1 MIKKS
6 SDRFKKL
13 WIISTLI
20 AFILL
25 VGILINRWRKRQS
38 KRLPSKSVPSIG
50 AYDVTNI
57 EGLTEDEA
65 AERKPKIDLEGLR
78 KGEQRRFLRQA
89 IRQNLFTTF
98 NIDLFGIAIIMFMLG
113 STPGAFGTLL
123 ILIINLC
130 LNVFQEMYTK
140 KKLDVLVQSV
150 QPSVSVIRESKLKS
164 IELNDIV
171 PGDVIVVGT
180 GDQIQVE
187 GKIVGEG
194 EILVDESLQPH
205 GINQV
210 LKRVGD
216 RLHSESFCIDG
227 HAVYRSG
234 QAGSDRLVETHKRGI
249 ELLSGEKTPLERLI
263 EIVLRSLFLL
273 VIVFSAL
280 LLLDAYVVQAELV
293 SEEYRNA
300 FSIIFGIAP
309 TSLFFL
315 LIMHYTIGSVRI
327 SELGALVYKSRSIES
342 LANVSILCLSK
353 NSLLSGVNITL
364 ETIEPPDGNEPL
376 SENLIRHILGDVVH
390 SVPIYTETGRML
402 AETIPGSKRTAIEI
416 APFFSIYGWYAVTF
430 NDPDMHGTF
439 IVGKPD
445 VVEPNLVKPKP
456 DVMAEVEQT
465 LTQAEHGISQLIRRY
480 IPDTGKWQS
489 GKNGSY
495 QETVPVTGY
504 SQLADE
510 PILSDPENKQ
520 LSFRQRLVASLER
533 LITPVDET
541 NSGKDTSEK
550 PQELD
555 TLLFAHLPDSVP
567 LYDRSNQP
575 QLPRELIPISYLH
588 ISESIRPEAK
598 QTIREFT
605 DAGIEIKIL
614 SSDAPERAAQ
624 TAQALGLNEQGSAV
638 ISGENLD
645 ELGEKDF
652 NLKIKGTSVFGYL
665 SPSQKAAVIKSLR
678 SQKVFVAMLGNNVS
692 DVQAMRQADLR
703 IALKGGSQAA
713 LMITDIV
720 LLKNSLDALPDVLRM
735 GQRLVNGI
743 LDTFKLYLSQVISQ
757 LLMIVS
763 LVVFNLQQFPYHPTH
778 AGVVSLFT
786 ITFPNI
792 LLTFWSATGMM
803 SKEIMRRRLAH
814 FVIPASIASS
824 ILAWAVYYWFYLS
837 TSSVN
842 YALLAVMY
850 ALLLAGWL
858 RVLFVQ
864 PPSQIWVG
872 GATLRGDRRVIW
884 LILGIALLFAVV
896 VSIPFFQDAL
906 HIIWLSPLVDYL
918 WVILAVFI
926 WAFALRT
933 VWRSKLFRSFINK
946 RF

>member
-6 SDRFKKL
+6 SNRFHKL

-25 VGILINRWRKRQS
+25 VGILINRWGKRQS

-50 AYDVTNI
+50 SSDVTNI

-65 AERKPKIDLEGLR
+65 AERKPKFDLEGLR

-89 IRQNLFTTF
+89 IRQNLLTTF
-98 NIDLFGIAIIMFMLG
+98 NVDLFGIAIIMFILG
-113 STPGAFGTLL
+113 STPGAFGTLV

-140 KKLDVLVQSV
+140 KRLDVLVQSV

-164 IELNDIV
+164 IELTDII
-171 PGDVIVVGT
+171 PGDMLVVGT

-187 GKIVGEG
+187 GSIVGEG
-194 EILVDESLQPH
+194 EILVDESLHSQE
-205 GINQV
+205 IKQV
-210 LKRVGD
+210 LKRAGD
-216 RLHSESFCIDG
+216 TLHSDSYCIDG
-227 HAVYRSG
+227 HAVYQSE
-234 QAGSDRLVETHKRGI
+234 QAGIDRLVETHKRGI
-249 ELLSGEKTPLERLI
+249 ELLSGEKTPLQRLI

-315 LIMHYTIGSVRI
+315 LIMHYAIGSVRI
-327 SELGALVYKSRSIES
+327 SELGALVYKSQSIES
-342 LANVSILCLSK
+342 LANVSVLCLSK
-353 NSLLSGVNITL
+353 NGLLSGVNITL
-364 ETIEPPDGNEPL
+364 ETIEPLDGNEPL

-390 SVPIYTETGRML
+390 SVPIYSEAGRML
-402 AETIPGSKRTAIEI
+402 AEAIPGSKRTAIEI
-416 APFFSIYGWYAVTF
+416 APFLSIYGWYAVTF

-439 IVGKPD
+439 ILGKPD
-445 VVEPNLVKPKP
+445 VMEPNLVKPKR

-465 LTQAEHGISQLIRRY
+465 LTQAERGITRLIQQY
-480 IPDTGKWQS
+480 IPSPGNRQV
-489 GKNGSY
+489 GKNLSS
-495 QETVPVTGY
+495 QVTIPETGDT
-504 SQLADE
+504 QLVDE
-510 PILSDPENKQ
+510 PILSDPENKKP
-520 LSFRQRLVASLER
+520 SFKQRFVASLER

-541 NSGKDTSEK
+541 NSGENNIEE

-555 TLLFAHLPDSVP
+555 TLLFAYLPDPVP
-567 LYDRSNQP
+567 LYDMNNQP
-575 QLPRELIPISYLH
+575 QLPQEFIPISNLH
-588 ISESIRPEAK
+588 ISESIRPEAR
-598 QTIREFT
+598 QTIREFI
-605 DAGIEIKIL
+605 DSGIEIKIL
-614 SSDAPERAAQ
+614 SSDAPERAVH
-624 TAQALGLNEQGSAV
+624 TAQVLGLNDQTTAV
-638 ISGENLD
+638 TSGEILD
-645 ELGEKDF
+645 ELEEKDF
-652 NLKIKGTSVFGYL
+652 NLKIKGTSVFGDL
-665 SPSQKAAVIKSLR
+665 SPSQKAAVIKSLHN
-678 SQKVFVAMLGNNVS
+678 QKVFVAMLGNNVS

-703 IALKGGSQAA
+703 IAMKGGAQAA
-713 LMITDIV
+713 LMVTDIV
-720 LLKNSLDALPDVLRM
+720 LLQNSLEALSDVLRM

-763 LVVFNLQQFPYHPTH
+763 LAVFNLQQFPYHPTH

-824 ILAWAVYYWFYLS
+824 ILAWVVYYWFFS
-837 TSSVN
+837 RTSSVN

-858 RVLFVQ
+858 RVVFLQ
-864 PPSQIWVG
+864 PPSQMWVG
-872 GATLRGDRRVIW
+872 GAPLRGDRRVIW
-884 LILGIALLFAVV
+884 LILSVALLFAVV

-906 HIIWLSPLVDYL
+906 HIIWLSPLVNYL

-946 RF
+946 RV

>member
-1 MIKKS
+1 MIKRS
-6 SDRFKKL
+6 SDRFRKL
-13 WIISTLI
+13 WIFSTLI
-20 AFILL
+20 AIILL
-25 VGILINRWRKRQS
+25 VGILINRWWRHQS
-38 KRLPSKSVPSIG
+38 KRPPPKSIPSIG
-50 AYDVTNI
+50 VSDDTFI

-65 AERKPKIDLEGLR
+65 AERKPKFDLQGFI
-78 KGEQRRFLRQA
+78 KGEQRRFLHQA

-98 NIDLFGIAIIMFMLG
+98 NVDLFGIVIIMYLLG
-113 STPGAFGTLL
+113 SPLGALGTLL

-164 IELNDIV
+164 IELVDIV
-171 PGDVIVVGT
+171 PGDMLVVGT

-187 GKIVGEG
+187 GRVVGEG
-194 EILVDESLQPH
+194 EILVDESLHSQ
-205 GINQV
+205 GIKQE
-210 LKRVGD
+210 LKRAGD
-216 RLHSESFCIDG
+216 SLHSDSFCIDG
-227 HAVYRSG
+227 HAVYQSG
-234 QAGSDRLVETHKRGI
+234 QAGIDRLVETHKRGI
-249 ELLSGEKTPLERLI
+249 ELLSGEKTPLQRLI

-315 LIMHYTIGSVRI
+315 LIMHYAIGSVRI

-342 LANVSILCLSK
+342 LANVSVLCLSK
-353 NSLLSGVNITL
+353 NSLLSGVNISL
-364 ETIEPPDGNEPL
+364 ETIEPTDSNEPL

-390 SVPIYTETGRML
+390 SVPVYTEAGRIL
-402 AETIPGSKRTAIEI
+402 AEAISGSKRNAIEI
-416 APFFSIYGWYAVTF
+416 APFLSIYGWYAVTF

-439 IVGKPD
+439 ILGKPD
-445 VVEPNLVKPKP
+445 VMEPNLVKPKRYI
-456 DVMAEVEQT
+456 MAEVEQT

-480 IPDTGKWQS
+480 IPKTGRRQS
-489 GKNGSY
+489 GKNSSQ
-495 QETVPVTGY
+495 QEIVQERGDT
-504 SQLADE
+504 QLADE
-510 PILSDPENKQ
+510 PILSDPENKK
-520 LSFRQRLVASLER
+520 LSFRKRLVASLER
-533 LITPVDET
+533 LITPVDKT
-541 NSGKDTSEK
+541 NSGKDTSEE

-567 LYDRSNQP
+567 LYDRFNQP

-588 ISESIRPEAK
+588 ISENIRAEAK

-614 SSDAPERAAQ
+614 ASDAPERAAQ
-624 TAQALGLNEQGSAV
+624 TAKALGLNDQISAV
-638 ISGENLD
+638 TSGDILD

-665 SPSQKAAVIKSLR
+665 SPSQKGAVIKSLR
-678 SQKVFVAMLGNNVS
+678 NQKVFVAMLGNNVS

-703 IALKGGSQAA
+703 IAMKGGSQAA

-720 LLKNSLDALPDVLRM
+720 LLQNSLEALPDVLRM

-792 LLTFWSATGMM
+792 LLTFWSSTGMM

-824 ILAWAVYYWFYLS
+824 ILAWAVYYWFFS
-837 TSSVN
+837 RTSSVN

-858 RVLFVQ
+858 RVLFLQ

-872 GATLRGDRRVIW
+872 GAPLRGDRRVVW
-884 LILGIALLFAVV
+884 LILSVALLFAVV
-896 VSIPFFQDAL
+896 VSIPFFQNAL

-918 WVILAVFI
+918 WVILSVII
-926 WAFALRT
+926 WAFALRI
-933 VWRSKLFRSFINK
+933 VWRSKLFRSFINR

>member
-1 MIKKS
+1 MIKRS
-6 SDRFKKL
+6 SDRFRKP
-13 WIISTLI
+13 WIISTLVAI
-20 AFILL
+20 ILL
-25 VGILINRWRKRQS
+25 VGILINRWWKRQS
-38 KRLPSKSVPSIG
+38 KRPPPKSIPSIG
-50 AYDVTNI
+50 VSDDTLI
-57 EGLTEDEA
+57 KGLTEDEA
-65 AERKPKIDLEGLR
+65 AERKPKFDLEGFI

-98 NIDLFGIAIIMFMLG
+98 NIDLFGIVIIMYLLG
-113 STPGAFGTLL
+113 SPLGALGTLL

-164 IELNDIV
+164 IELVDIV
-171 PGDVIVVGT
+171 PGDMLVVGT

-187 GKIVGEG
+187 GSIVGEG
-194 EILVDESLQPH
+194 EILVDESLLSH
-205 GINQV
+205 GIKQV
-210 LKRVGD
+210 LKRAGD
-216 RLHSESFCIDG
+216 TLHSDSFCING
-227 HAVYRSG
+227 RAVYQSG
-234 QAGSDRLVETHKRGI
+234 QAGIDRLVGTHKRGI
-249 ELLSGEKTPLERLI
+249 ELLSSEKTPLQRLI
-263 EIVLRSLFLL
+263 EIVLRSLFVL

-280 LLLDAYVVQAELV
+280 LLLDAYVFQAELV

-315 LIMHYTIGSVRI
+315 LIMHYAIGSVRI

-342 LANVSILCLSK
+342 LANVSVLCLSK
-353 NSLLSGVNITL
+353 NSLLSGVNISL
-364 ETIEPPDGNEPL
+364 ETIEPPDSNEPL

-390 SVPIYTETGRML
+390 SVPIYTEAGRIL
-402 AETIPGSKRTAIEI
+402 AEAIPGSKRNAIEI
-416 APFFSIYGWYAVTF
+416 APFLTIYGWYAVTF

-439 IVGKPD
+439 ILGKPD
-445 VVEPNLVKPKP
+445 VMEPNLVKPKRY
-456 DVMAEVEQT
+456 VMTEVEQT
-465 LTQAEHGISQLIRRY
+465 LTQAEHGISQFIRRY
-480 IPDTGKWQS
+480 IPNTGKSQS
-489 GKNGSY
+489 GKNSSQQEIV
-495 QETVPVTGY
+495 QETGDT
-504 SQLADE
+504 QLAVE
-510 PILSDPENKQ
+510 PILSDPENKK

-533 LITPVDET
+533 LITPVDKT
-541 NSGKDTSEK
+541 NSGKDTSEE

-567 LYDRSNQP
+567 LYDRFNQP

-588 ISESIRPEAK
+588 ISESIRAEAK
-598 QTIREFT
+598 QTIQEFT

-624 TAQALGLNEQGSAV
+624 TAQALGLNDQTSAV
-638 ISGENLD
+638 TSGDILD

-652 NLKIKGTSVFGYL
+652 NLKIKDTSVFGYL
-665 SPSQKAAVIKSLR
+665 SPSQKGAVVKSLR
-678 SQKVFVAMLGNNVS
+678 NQKIFVAMLGNNVS

-703 IALKGGSQAA
+703 IAMKGGSQAA

-720 LLKNSLDALPDVLRM
+720 LLQNSLEVLPDVLRM

-757 LLMIVS
+757 LLIIAS

-824 ILAWAVYYWFYLS
+824 ILAWVVYYWFYLS

-858 RVLFVQ
+858 RVLFLQ

-872 GATLRGDRRVIW
+872 GAPLRGDRRVIW
-884 LILGIALLFAVV
+884 LILSVALLFAVV

-926 WAFALRT
+926 WAFVLRT

-946 RF
+946 HF

>member
-6 SDRFKKL
+6 SDPFRKL
-13 WIISTLI
+13 WIISALI
-20 AFILL
+20 AIILL
-25 VGILINRWRKRQS
+25 VGTLIFRWWVRQS
-38 KRLPSKSVPSIG
+38 KRPPPKSIPSVGVSDDTI
-50 AYDVTNI
+50 I

-65 AERKPKIDLEGLR
+65 AERKPKFDLEGLKR
-78 KGEQRRFLRQA
+78 GEQRRFLRLA

-98 NIDLFGIAIIMFMLG
+98 NVDLFGIAIIMYLLG
-113 STPGAFGTLL
+113 SPLGALGTLL

-130 LNVFQEMYTK
+130 LNLFQEMYTK

-150 QPSVSVIRESKLKS
+150 QPSVSTIRESRLKS
-164 IELNDIV
+164 IELVDIV
-171 PGDVIVVGT
+171 PGDMLVVGT

-187 GKIVGEG
+187 GSIVGEG
-194 EILVDESLQPH
+194 EILVDESLHSQ
-205 GINQV
+205 GTKQV
-210 LKRVGD
+210 LKRAGD
-216 RLHSESFCIDG
+216 TLHPDSFCIDG
-227 HAVYRSG
+227 RAVYQSG
-234 QAGSDRLVETHKRGI
+234 QAGIDRLVGTHNQGF
-249 ELLSGEKTPLERLI
+249 EVLSVDKTPLQRLI
-263 EIVLRSLFLL
+263 EIVLRSLFVL
-273 VIVFSAL
+273 VVVFSAL

-315 LIMHYTIGSVRI
+315 LIMHYAIGSVRI
-327 SELGALVYKSRSIES
+327 SELGALVYKSQSIES

-353 NSLLSGVNITL
+353 NSLLSGVNISL
-364 ETIEPPDGNEPL
+364 ETIEQPDGNEPL

-390 SVPIYTETGRML
+390 SIPVYTEAGRIL
-402 AETIPGSKRTAIEI
+402 AEAIPGSKRNAIEI
-416 APFFSIYGWYAVTF
+416 APFYSIYGWYAVTF

-439 IVGKPD
+439 ILGKPD
-445 VVEPNLVKPKP
+445 VMEPNLVKPKR

-480 IPDTGKWQS
+480 IPDKGTWQPE
-489 GKNGSY
+489 KNSSQQEIV
-495 QETVPVTGY
+495 QETGDT
-504 SQLADE
+504 QLADE
-510 PILSDPENKQ
+510 PILSDPKNKK
-520 LSFRQRLVASLER
+520 LPFRQRLVASLER

-541 NSGKDTSEK
+541 NSGKDASEE

-555 TLLFAHLPDSVP
+555 TLLFAFLPDPVP
-567 LYDRSNQP
+567 LYDKNNQP
-575 QLPRELIPISYLH
+575 QLPQELIPISNLH
-588 ISESIRPEAK
+588 VSESIRTEAR
-598 QTIREFT
+598 QTIRGFT

-624 TAQALGLNEQGSAV
+624 TAKALGLNDQTTAV
-638 ISGENLD
+638 TSGEILN
-645 ELGEKDF
+645 ELGERDF
-652 NLKIKGTSVFGYL
+652 DLKIKGTSVFGYL
-665 SPSQKAAVIKSLR
+665 SPSQKAKVVRSLR
-678 SQKVFVAMLGNNVS
+678 TQKAFVAMLGNNVS
-692 DVQAMRQADLR
+692 DVGAMRQADLR
-703 IALKGGSQAA
+703 IAMKGGAQAA
-713 LMITDIV
+713 LMVTDIV
-720 LLKNSLDALPDVLRM
+720 LLHNSLEALPDILRM

-757 LLMIVS
+757 LLMILS
-763 LVVFNLQQFPYHPTH
+763 LAVFNLQQFPYHSTH
-778 AGVVSLFT
+778 AGVVSIFT

-824 ILAWAVYYWFYLS
+824 ILAWAVYYWFYS
-837 TSSVN
+837 RTSSVN

-850 ALLLAGWL
+850 ALLFTGWL
-858 RVLFVQ
+858 RVLFLQ

-872 GATLRGDRRVIW
+872 GAPLRGDRRVIW
-884 LILGIALLFAVV
+884 LILSVAFLFAVV

-906 HIIWLSPLVDYL
+906 HITWLSPLVDYL
-918 WVILAVFI
+918 WLILAVI
-926 WAFALRT
+926 LWAFALRT

>member
-6 SDRFKKL
+6 SDRFQKL

-25 VGILINRWRKRQS
+25 VGIFINRWRKRQS
-38 KRLPSKSVPSIG
+38 KRPPPKSVPSIG
-50 AYDVTNI
+50 ASDVTNI

-65 AERKPKIDLEGLR
+65 AERKPKFDLEGLK

-164 IELNDIV
+164 IELTDIV
-171 PGDVIVVGT
+171 PGDMLVVGT
-180 GDQIQVE
+180 GDQIQVA
-187 GKIVGEG
+187 GSIVGEG
-194 EILVDESLQPH
+194 EILVDESLHSQDTK
-205 GINQV
+205 QV
-210 LKRVGD
+210 LKHAGD
-216 RLHSESFCIDG
+216 RLHSDSFCIDG

-234 QAGSDRLVETHKRGI
+234 QAGIDRLVETHKRGI

-327 SELGALVYKSRSIES
+327 SELGALVYKSQSIES
-342 LANVSILCLSK
+342 LANISVLCLSK

-364 ETIEPPDGNEPL
+364 ETIEPLDGNEPL

-390 SVPIYTETGRML
+390 SVPVYTETGRML
-402 AETIPGSKRTAIEI
+402 AEAIPGSKRNVIEI

-439 IVGKPD
+439 IIGKPD
-445 VVEPNLVKPKP
+445 AMEPNLVKPKP

-465 LTQAEHGISQLIRRY
+465 ITQAEHGISQLIRRY
-480 IPDTGKWQS
+480 IPDTGKRQS
-489 GKNGSY
+489 GKNSSQQEII
-495 QETVPVTGY
+495 QETGDT
-504 SQLADE
+504 QLADA
-510 PILSDPENKQ
+510 PILSDPENKK
-520 LSFRQRLVASLER
+520 LSFRQRLVASLGR

-541 NSGKDTSEK
+541 NSGKDTSEE
-550 PQELD
+550 PQELGS
-555 TLLFAHLPDSVP
+555 LLFAYLPEPVP
-567 LYDRSNQP
+567 LYDRNNQP
-575 QLPRELIPISYLH
+575 QLPRELIPISNLH
-588 ISESIRPEAK
+588 VSESIRAEAK
-598 QTIREFT
+598 QIIREFT

-624 TAQALGLNEQGSAV
+624 TAQALGLNDQISAV
-638 ISGENLD
+638 TSGEILD
-645 ELGEKDF
+645 ELGEREFD
-652 NLKIKGTSVFGYL
+652 LRIKGTSVFGFL
-665 SPSQKAAVIKSLR
+665 SPSQKAAVIRSLR
-678 SQKVFVAMLGNNVS
+678 NQKAFVAMLGNNVS

-703 IALKGGSQAA
+703 IAMKGGAQAA
-713 LMITDIV
+713 LMVTDIV
-720 LLKNSLDALPDVLRM
+720 LLQNSLEALPDVLRM

-743 LDTFKLYLSQVISQ
+743 LDTFKLYLSQVVSQ

-763 LVVFNLQQFPYHPTH
+763 LAVFNLQQFPYHPTH

-824 ILAWAVYYWFYLS
+824 ILTWVVYYWFFIS

-842 YALLAVMY
+842 YAMLAVMY
-850 ALLLAGWL
+850 VLLFTGWL
-858 RVLFVQ
+858 RVLFLQ

-872 GATLRGDRRVIW
+872 GAPLRGDRRVIW
-884 LILGIALLFAVV
+884 LILSVALLFAVV

-906 HIIWLSPLVDYL
+906 HITWLSPLLDYL
-918 WVILAVFI
+918 WVILAVII

>member
-6 SDRFKKL
+6 SARFQKL

-20 AFILL
+20 AFIFL
-25 VGILINRWRKRQS
+25 VGILINRWRKQQS
-38 KRLPSKSVPSIG
+38 KRPPPMSVPSFG
-50 AYDVTNI
+50 ASDDTLI
-57 EGLTEDEA
+57 EGLTEDEV
-65 AERKPKIDLEGLR
+65 AEGKPKFDLEGLK

-98 NIDLFGIAIIMFMLG
+98 NVDLFGIAFIMFMLG
-113 STPGAFGTLL
+113 SPLGALGTLL

-140 KKLDVLVQSV
+140 KKLEVLVQSV
-150 QPSVSVIRESKLKS
+150 QPSVNVIRESKLKS
-164 IELNDIV
+164 IELTDIV
-171 PGDVIVVGT
+171 PGDMLVVGT

-187 GKIVGEG
+187 GSIVGEG
-194 EILVDESLQPH
+194 EILVDESLHSQETK
-205 GINQV
+205 QV
-210 LKRVGD
+210 LKRAGD
-216 RLHSESFCIDG
+216 TLHSDSFCIDG
-227 HAVYRSG
+227 RAVYRSS
-234 QAGSDRLVETHKRGI
+234 QAGIDRLVGTYKRGI
-249 ELLSGEKTPLERLI
+249 ELLSGEKTPLQRLI
-263 EIVLRSLFLL
+263 EIVLRFLFVL

-293 SEEYRNA
+293 SEEYRDA
-300 FSIIFGIAP
+300 FSIVFGIAP

-327 SELGALVYKSRSIES
+327 SELGALVYKSQSIES
-342 LANVSILCLSK
+342 LASVSILCLSK
-353 NSLLSGVNITL
+353 NSLLSGVNISL
-364 ETIEPPDGNEPL
+364 ETIEPPHGNEPL

-390 SVPIYTETGRML
+390 SVPVYSEAGRML
-402 AETIPGSKRTAIEI
+402 AEAIPGSKRNTTEI
-416 APFFSIYGWYAVTF
+416 APFLSIYGWYAVTF
-430 NDPDMHGTF
+430 SDPDMHGTF
-439 IVGKPD
+439 ILGKPD
-445 VVEPNLVKPKP
+445 VMEPNLVKPKRY
-456 DVMAEVEQT
+456 VMTEVEQT
-465 LTQAEHGISQLIRRY
+465 LTQAENGISRLIRRY
-480 IPDTGKWQS
+480 IPNTGKRQS
-489 GKNGSY
+489 GKNSSQ
-495 QETVPVTGY
+495 QEIVQEIGDN
-504 SQLADE
+504 QLADE
-510 PILSDPENKQ
+510 PILSDPENKK

-541 NSGKDTSEK
+541 NSGKDTSEE
-550 PQELD
+550 PQELV

-567 LYDRSNQP
+567 LYDRFNQP

-624 TAQALGLNEQGSAV
+624 TAQALGLNDQISAV
-638 ISGENLD
+638 TSGEILD
-645 ELGEKDF
+645 ELGEREL
-652 NLKIKGTSVFGYL
+652 NLKIKGTSIFGFL
-665 SPSQKAAVIKSLR
+665 SPSQKGAVIKSLR
-678 SQKVFVAMLGNNVS
+678 NQNAFVAMLGNNVS

-703 IALKGGSQAA
+703 IAMKGGSQAA
-713 LMITDIV
+713 LMVTDIV
-720 LLKNSLDALPDVLRM
+720 LLHNSLEALPDVLRM

-743 LDTFKLYLSQVISQ
+743 LDTFKLYLSQVVSQ

-763 LVVFNLQQFPYHPTH
+763 LIVLNLQQFPYHPTH

-824 ILAWAVYYWFYLS
+824 VLAWAVYYWFFIS

-842 YALLAVMY
+842 YAMLAVMY
-850 ALLLAGWL
+850 ALLFTGWL
-858 RVLFVQ
+858 RVLFLQ

-872 GATLRGDRRVIW
+872 GASLRGDRRVIW
-884 LILGIALLFAVV
+884 LILSVALLFAVV

-918 WVILAVFI
+918 WVILAVII
-926 WAFALRT
+926 WAFTLRT
-933 VWRSKLFRSFINK
+933 VWRSKLFRSFIDK